1 VTLFRVGAV
10 VVMFSVAACSSGGAH
25 PAAVPSRTGT
35 TSTPASTPSASATP
49 PLRLHARVVGHLPQP
64 VSRAVGVV
72 VGRHIVVLGG
82 LSSGDVTTG
91 QIESID
97 PADWTAV
104 VAGQL
109 REPAHDA
116 SGAALAGRAVVFGG
130 GGSTELADVQARV
143 GRTSRVIG
151 RLPTPRSDSSATTIR
166 TTAYVVGGFDGTQ
179 MTRAVLATTTGRQF
193 RVVATL
199 RQGVRY
205 AAVASYQ
212 GSIYVFGGQLATTEG
227 TSTGAQSRLV
237 QRIDVHTGQ
246 VRVIGRLPWSIGH
259 AMAFT
264 IGGRLYL
271 AGGRRGT
278 RATDRIYRVDPTS
291 ARLTAAGRLPQP
303 ISDSAVVPM
312 GARVLLIGGETT
324 GPFAPQRSIVELR

>member
-1 VTLFRVGAV
+1 
-10 VVMFSVAACSSGGAH
+10 
-25 PAAVPSRTGT
+25 
-35 TSTPASTPSASATP
+35 
-49 PLRLHARVVGHLPQP
+49 
-64 VSRAVGVV
+64 VSRAVAVV
-72 VGRHIVVLGG
+72 ISGRVVVLGG
-82 LSSGDVTTG
+82 LTSGDVTTG
-91 QIESID
+91 EIDSVD
-97 PADWTAV
+97 PANWAASAV
-104 VAGQL
+104 GQL

-130 GGSTELADVQARV
+130 GSSTELADVQARA

-151 RLPTPRSDSSATTIR
+151 RLLTPRSDSSATTIG

-179 MTRAVLATTTGRQF
+179 MTGAVLATMTGRRF

-205 AAVASYQ
+205 AAVSSYQ

-264 IGGRLYL
+264 VGGRLYL

-278 RATDRIYRVDPTS
+278 RATDRIWQVDPVG
-291 ARLTAAGRLPQP
+291 ARLTAAGRLPHA
-303 ISDSAVVPM
+303 ISDSAVVEV
-312 GARVLLIGGETT
+312 GTTVALIGGETT
-324 GPFAPQRSIVELR
+324 GPFAPQPTIVAVGRG